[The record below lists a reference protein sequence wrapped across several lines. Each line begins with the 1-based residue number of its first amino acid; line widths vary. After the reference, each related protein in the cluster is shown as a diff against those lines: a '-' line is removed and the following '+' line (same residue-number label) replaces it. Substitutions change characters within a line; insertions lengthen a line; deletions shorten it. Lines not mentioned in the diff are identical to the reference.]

1 MIYDAAIIGAG
12 PAGAHLAYLLAKAGI
27 KIALID
33 RMRFPRDK
41 LCGGML
47 TCKTMELLSASYPDK
62 DFLGVGISNTHI
74 FCKGALAAS
83 FQLLS
88 PASVVRRYVLDA
100 ALVEASEKQGVDL
113 YLGTTVISIDFVKKE
128 IYLKGGQILGY
139 TYLIGADGVQ
149 SKVRRLAGLPANRV
163 GFCMETHAPWA
174 QIKNPV
180 RLRESGVEIYYGEHS
195 AGYGW
200 IFPVQDS
207 VVVGIGSL
215 TNKVTE
221 KEIIASFQLFLNK
234 IADSKGLQSRGAY
247 LPSGDSVALGS
258 PNHEDLCL
266 IGDAAGLIDPF
277 TGEGIYYALL
287 SAEIAAGAIL
297 SGRAAY
303 FEYTRRMRQVVDVIR
318 GNVQTRNEIYAPATL
333 GNTIAAMQSIPRYS
347 EKLIDEVISRYS
359 KTYQQAYE
367 EFCRYAR

>member
-12 PAGAHLAYLLAKAGI
+12 PAGAHLAYLLAKADI
-27 KIALID
+27 KVALID
-33 RMRFPRDK
+33 QMKFPRDK

-62 DFLGVGISNTHI
+62 DFLGVGISNTHV
-74 FCKGALAAS
+74 FYKDALAAS

-88 PASVVRRYVLDA
+88 PASVVRRYMLDA
-100 ALVEASEKQGVDL
+100 ALVEVSEKQGVDL

-128 IYLKGGQILGY
+128 IYLKGGQILRY

-149 SKVRRLAGLPANRV
+149 SKVRRLAGLPANQV
-163 GFCMETHAPWA
+163 GFCMEAHAPWE

-180 RLRESGVEIYYGEHS
+180 RLREGGIEIYYGEHS
-195 AGYGW
+195 VGYGW
-200 IFPVQDS
+200 TFPGQDS
-207 VVVGIGSL
+207 VVVGVGSL

-221 KEIIASFQLFLNK
+221 KEIIASFQLFLHK
-234 IADSKGLQSRGAY
+234 IAIPEGLKSRGAY
-247 LPSGDSVALGS
+247 IPSGDSVALGS
-258 PNHEDLCL
+258 PDHEDLCL
-266 IGDAAGLIDPF
+266 IGDAAGLIDPL

-287 SAEIAAGAIL
+287 SARTAASAIL

-303 FEYTRRMRQVVDVIR
+303 SEYTRRMRQVVEVIH
-318 GNVQTRNEIYAPATL
+318 GNVQIRNEIYAPAAL
-333 GNTIAAMQSIPRYS
+333 GNTIATMQSIPRYS
-347 EKLIDEVISRYS
+347 EKLIDEVILRYS
-359 KTYQQAYE
+359 KTYRQAYE